1 MKRNLIIILKIIL
14 DLFLF
19 SLSIYLSFYL
29 RFDGKIPSYYL
40 RMFFISLPF
49 ELIIISILFN
59 FFKIFRTIWVYTS
72 INEMLNLIYAV
83 VIEKSIFAFLSY
95 ILRDNKFIQNLF
107 LKSSGSI
114 YYPRS
119 VLLISIALSILFS
132 GGIRILFRIIYEKK
146 RKELKIL
153 KEDKINLLIIGAG
166 KTGISILRELKR
178 NIGFNYNIVGFLDDD
193 PLKIG
198 MYVDNIKILGK
209 TDDLK
214 KIIEKY
220 KIKEILIAIPSIN
233 TETIRKIVNLSTGK
247 VKFKIVPSLNE
258 SINGKLSISRI
269 RPLKLEDFLGR
280 EEVIIDLEKI
290 KEFIK
295 DKKILITG
303 AAGSIG
309 SELARQINKF
319 DNTNLILL
327 DINESELYMLNQ
339 EFKNKN
345 HKIVIC
351 DIRNKGRL
359 EYWLDYFKPDI
370 IFHSAAYKHVPLME
384 EFIDEAIE
392 TNIFGTLNI
401 VELADKYK
409 VDKFIFISTDKAV
422 NPKSIMGATK
432 RIGELIVNYYSEFSN
447 TKYMIVRFGNVLGSS
462 GSVIPIFIK
471 QIEKGV
477 PITITDPKMERY
489 FMTISEAVKLI
500 LQASSIGNGGEI
512 FVLDM
517 GKPIKIIDIAKA
529 LIRIYGY
536 EPEKDIKIDIIG
548 KRPGEK
554 INEELFY
561 NFEDLINTNHPKIYL
576 IKNKKKENDLNLEDL
591 KKDPKFFVYKLLN
604 KN

>member
-1 MKRNLIIILKIIL
+1 
-14 DLFLF
+14 
-19 SLSIYLSFYL
+19 
-29 RFDGKIPSYYL
+29 
-40 RMFFISLPF
+40 
-49 ELIIISILFN
+49 
-59 FFKIFRTIWVYTS
+59 
-72 INEMLNLIYAV
+72 
-83 VIEKSIFAFLSY
+83 
-95 ILRDNKFIQNLF
+95 
-107 LKSSGSI
+107 
-114 YYPRS
+114 
-119 VLLISIALSILFS
+119 
-132 GGIRILFRIIYEKK
+132 
-146 RKELKIL
+146 
-153 KEDKINLLIIGAG
+153 
-166 KTGISILRELKR
+166 
-178 NIGFNYNIVGFLDDD
+178 
-193 PLKIG
+193 
-198 MYVDNIKILGK
+198 
-209 TDDLK
+209 
-214 KIIEKY
+214 
-220 KIKEILIAIPSIN
+220 
-233 TETIRKIVNLSTGK
+233 
-247 VKFKIVPSLNE
+247 
-258 SINGKLSISRI
+258 
-269 RPLKLEDFLGR
+269 
-280 EEVIIDLEKI
+280 
-290 KEFIK
+290 
-295 DKKILITG
+295 
-303 AAGSIG
+303 
-309 SELARQINKF
+309 
-319 DNTNLILL
+319 
-327 DINESELYMLNQ
+327 MLNQ

-548 KRPGEK
+548 RRPGEK

>member
-59 FFKIFRTIWVYTS
+59 FFKIFKTIWVYTS

-392 TNIFGTLNI
+392 TNIIGTLNI

-471 QIEKGV
+471 QIEKGG
-477 PITITDPKMERY
+477 PITITDTKMERY

-591 KKDPKFFVYKLLN
+591 KKDPKFLVYKLLN

>member
-392 TNIFGTLNI
+392 TNIIGTLNI

-471 QIEKGV
+471 QIEKGG
-477 PITITDPKMERY
+477 PITITDTKMERY

-591 KKDPKFFVYKLLN
+591 KKDPKFLVYKLLN